1 MAPHA
6 LGFVLIRASSGEA
19 LSAVDAIKDVDGV
32 NTAYA
37 VTGEYDIICLVE
49 AEDVDGLAST
59 VVDRIQQV
67 LGQAMSQ
74 QPMAVARERGVIP
87 DRVIDAQA
95 HEPAEQQIVVETLH

>member
-6 LGFVLIRASSGEA
+6 LGFVLVRTSSGEA
-19 LSAVDAIKDVDGV
+19 LSAVDGIKDVKGV

-67 LGQAMSQ
+67 SGVERTETAL
-74 QPMAVARERGVIP
+74 AVHG
-87 DRVIDAQA
+87 
-95 HEPAEQQIVVETLH
+95 H